1 MKILISGAGVAGPT
15 VAHWL
20 LKAGH
25 EPVIVETAPA
35 FRTGGYVIDFW
46 GLGYEIGA
54 RMGLEA
60 QIREAGYRVGEIRM
74 VDAKGRRRASLNAR
88 LFEQM
93 MGGRYISIPR
103 GDLARIIY
111 ASVKPHIET
120 MLGDSITSLDDHAS
134 GVRVS
139 FENAADRDFDLVIGA
154 DGLHSNIRR
163 LTFGAREDFEHEI
176 GYRVAAFEIPGYRP
190 RDELVYMLYSE
201 PGKQV
206 ARFALNGD
214 RTLVLLVFLAEPGVP
229 APRDEAAQREELRR
243 VFAKTGWETA
253 DMLKA
258 MEDAPDIYFD
268 NVSQIRMPQ
277 WTKGRVAL
285 VGDAA
290 ACASLLAGEGTGLAM
305 TESYVLAGELAKAR
319 GDYRKAFANYDRRL
333 RLFIEGKQKTA
344 EKFAS
349 SFAPKTALG
358 IWMRVMATRLMAFRP
373 FAELFIGASL
383 RDDFD
388 LPDYGL

>member
-15 VAHWL
+15 LAFWL

-35 FRTGGYVIDFW
+35 LRTGGYVIDFW
-46 GLGYEIGA
+46 GLGYEIAA

-60 QIREAGYRVGEIRM
+60 HISDAGYRVGEIRM
-74 VDAKGRRRASLNAR
+74 VDAAGRRRASLNANI
-88 LFEQM
+88 FEQM

-111 ASVKPHIET
+111 ASVEPRIET
-120 MLGDSITSLDDHAS
+120 IFGDSVASLQDHS
-134 GVRVS
+134 GGVRA
-139 FENAADRDFDLVIGA
+139 FFDKGDARDFDLVIGA

-163 LTFGAREDFEHEI
+163 LIFGAEDNFEHEI
-176 GYRVAAFEIPGYRP
+176 GYRVAAFEVPGYRP

-201 PGKQV
+201 PGQQV

-214 RTLVLLVFLAEPGVP
+214 RTLVLFVFIAEPGVP
-229 APRDEAAQREELRR
+229 APRDEAAQKEELRR
-243 VFAKTGWETA
+243 VFANTGWETA

-258 MEDAPDIYFD
+258 MEDAPDLYFD

-305 TESYVLAGELAKAR
+305 TESYVLAGELAKTR
-319 GDYRKAFANYDRRL
+319 GDYRKAFANYERRL
-333 RLFIEGKQKTA
+333 RPFIEKKQKTA

-358 IWMRVMATRLMAFRP
+358 ISLRVMATRLMAFQP
-373 FAELFIGASL
+373 FAELFMGASL
-383 RDDFD
+383 KDDFD